1 MTAETLAILG
11 VTGDLAGRYL
21 LPALATLQAED
32 LLPPDLEIIGVG
44 REDWTDERFQEHTA
58 ERLSRAGSELTP
70 AAAQAFGERLNYE
83 SADVTDQAALEAVFA
98 GQVDAG
104 TPVIAYLALPHAVF
118 AGAVDALAGVGL
130 PAGSRLVVEK
140 PFGQSEETARRLNEK
155 VLTVV
160 PEDHVFRVDHFLA
173 KQTVYNVLGLR
184 FANRVFE
191 PLWNSLHVER
201 VDVVWDETI
210 ALAGRAGY
218 YDKAG
223 ALQDM
228 LQNHLLQLMSLVAM
242 EPPTSLH
249 ENDLRDRKIDL
260 LRAVRTLTPED
271 VARDAVRGRYTA
283 GSVDGHNVPSY
294 VDEPG
299 VDAARGTET
308 FAQVTLHVDNWRWS
322 GVPFTLRSGKAL
334 GVGRR
339 EICLRF
345 RPVPH
350 LTFGADQPGT
360 SNELRLSLDP
370 DRVSLGV
377 NFNGIGDPFDVEP
390 AELATSLAP
399 AALPPYSQV
408 LLAALAGDA
417 ALSIR
422 GDEAEESWRIIDPIL
437 AAWRAGAAPLL
448 DYPAGSA
455 GPV

>member
-1 MTAETLAILG
+1 
-11 VTGDLAGRYL
+11 
-21 LPALATLQAED
+21 
-32 LLPPDLEIIGVG
+32 
-44 REDWTDERFQEHTA
+44 
-58 ERLSRAGSELTP
+58 
-70 AAAQAFGERLNYE
+70 
-83 SADVTDQAALEAVFA
+83 
-98 GQVDAG
+98 
-104 TPVIAYLALPHAVF
+104 
-118 AGAVDALAGVGL
+118 
-130 PAGSRLVVEK
+130 
-140 PFGQSEETARRLNEK
+140 
-155 VLTVV
+155 
-160 PEDHVFRVDHFLA
+160 
-173 KQTVYNVLGLR
+173 
-184 FANRVFE
+184 
-191 PLWNSLHVER
+191 
-201 VDVVWDETI
+201 
-210 ALAGRAGY
+210 
-218 YDKAG
+218 
-223 ALQDM
+223 
-228 LQNHLLQLMSLVAM
+228 
-242 EPPTSLH
+242 
-249 ENDLRDRKIDL
+249 
-260 LRAVRTLTPED
+260 
-271 VARDAVRGRYTA
+271 
-283 GSVDGHNVPSY
+283 VPSY